1 MVRKRSPVQARQ
13 VALNSATCWF
23 NNVSALFLFYD
34 VRNECLY
41 FNSTKKVYMI
51 TIKGE
56 QYENCFAWSRPRR
69 TIMERCNLLSTN
81 SYSCKSLSLF
91 NHLNSTDTATLDDL
105 TKYIEVQL
113 NQIKEPFILCGLSLG
128 AVIALNYLATP
139 SPYLKRL
146 F

>member
-1 MVRKRSPVQARQ
+1 M
-13 VALNSATCWF
+13 
-23 NNVSALFLFYD
+23 SALFLFYD

-51 TIKGE
+51 TIKRRAIWKLFLHGLGQDE
-56 QYENCFAWSRPRR
+56 QSWKDVISYLP
-69 TIMERCNLLSTN
+69 N

>member
-1 MVRKRSPVQARQ
+1 
-13 VALNSATCWF
+13 
-23 NNVSALFLFYD
+23 
-34 VRNECLY
+34 
-41 FNSTKKVYMI
+41 MI
-51 TIKGE
+51 TIKRRAIWKLF
-56 QYENCFAWSRPRR
+56 FAWSRPRR
-69 TIMERCNLLSTN
+69 TSWKDVISYLPN

-139 SPYLKRL
+139 SPYLGSLSNDVGKEKS
-146 F
+146 